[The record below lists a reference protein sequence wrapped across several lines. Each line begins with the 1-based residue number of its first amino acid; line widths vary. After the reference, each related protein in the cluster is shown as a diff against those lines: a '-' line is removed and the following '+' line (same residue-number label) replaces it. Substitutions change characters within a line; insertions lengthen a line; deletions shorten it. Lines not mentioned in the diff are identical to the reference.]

1 MYVSVGK
8 RLHTLSSQPTLCEP
22 QGFFFFW
29 GGGKGRQHTQP
40 PGPAAV
46 AAAARALTV
55 EVVVEL
61 LLSFGHSSL
70 VLLFS
75 DDVEFTM
82 ATSATLRFT
91 LRQ

>member
-1 MYVSVGK
+1 MIS
-8 RLHTLSSQPTLCEP
+8 RNRSE
-22 QGFFFFW
+22 
-29 GGGKGRQHTQP
+29 
-40 PGPAAV
+40 PAA
-46 AAAARALTV
+46 ATTAARALTV

-61 LLSFGHSSL
+61 PLSFGHSSL